1 MYVTKSEIAR
11 AKRFDL
17 LTYLRT
23 ADPGELK
30 RDTQRQ
36 FCLRSH
42 DSLKIS
48 NGKWHWFSRS
58 IGGRTAVDYLIK
70 VRGYTF
76 PKAVQEVNRAMKGK
90 DPSVFLSQNDRG
102 PLRMPRKNDDNE
114 IVRRYLAGRG
124 IDEKLVDD
132 LIAQGFIFENRSHHS
147 AVFLGLDEDGKPAH
161 AAYRATDGS
170 HAKGDHAGSDKR
182 FAFRIEAPE
191 AETVHVFESAIDLL
205 SYVTLCVIDSIDW
218 QEESFISVAGL
229 SCSSGK
235 IPQALQGYLERN
247 AQTKVIL
254 LHFDADTAGEKTSE
268 MIKILLQDQYEV
280 SVYPPEKGKDYNE
293 LLQMRREETRENG

>member
-30 RDTQRQ
+30 KDTHRQ

-114 IVRRYLAGRG
+114 IVRKYLTGRG
-124 IDEKLVDD
+124 IDEKLVDG

-147 AVFLGLDEDGKPAH
+147 AVFLGFDEDGKPAH

-170 HAKGDHAGSDKR
+170 CAKGDHAGSDKR

-205 SYVTLCVIDSIDW
+205 SYVTLCMMDGIAW
-218 QEESFISVAGL
+218 RGESFISVAGL
-229 SCSSGK
+229 CCSSEK
-235 IPQALQGYLERN
+235 IPHALENYLERN
-247 AQTKVIL
+247 AQTKVIR
-254 LHFDADTAGEKTSE
+254 LHFDADTAGKKASE
-268 MIKILLQDQYEV
+268 MIKEMLQDQYEI
-280 SVYPPEKGKDYNE
+280 SIRPPGKGKDYNE
-293 LLQMRREETRENG
+293 FLQMRREETRENG